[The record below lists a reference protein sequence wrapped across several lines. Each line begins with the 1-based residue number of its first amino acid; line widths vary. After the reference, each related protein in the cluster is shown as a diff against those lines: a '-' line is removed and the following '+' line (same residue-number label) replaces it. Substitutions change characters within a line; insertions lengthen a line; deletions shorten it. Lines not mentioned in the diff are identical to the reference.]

1 MQKTVLL
8 LTIVLT
14 TISSIAVGKAK
25 VNYRR
30 EVLLR
35 DKKIEGLLEEFE
47 DMQKQMVALKEQ
59 LTIADANILDKVNI
73 GNLDKKN
80 YSYRRDERKGIP
92 AVEWIA
98 TQDELIKNLE
108 KDLKIIQKDML
119 ILIHYASSA
128 GVNIPEHVL
137 KSMKPLRSIFTLPLS
152 FKPKWQNDSYVNP
165 EWQYDCGV
173 GAVADV
179 YKIKIFQLQEGNRA
193 LIKVQYKAPRREVLR
208 GWISI
213 NRLQSL
219 PQTEMIPINRN
230 TPKDITFYGGMQ
242 RSDGRGRAYM
252 IDRGERWEGEWTI
265 MQFRGFDLGQYTDGE
280 NIELDKRCIIVGTTT
295 YKTAI
300 GGSNT
305 VFVVEPFM
313 ANLR

>member
-14 TISSIAVGKAK
+14 TISSIAVGKAV

-30 EVLLR
+30 EILLR
-35 DKKIEGLLEEFE
+35 DKKIEGLLDEFE
-47 DMQKQMVALKEQ
+47 DVQKQTVALKEQ
-59 LTIADANILDKVNI
+59 LTVADANILDKVNI

-92 AVEWIA
+92 AAEWIA

-128 GVNIPEHVL
+128 GVKIPKYAL
-137 KSMKPLRSIFTLPLS
+137 KTIPTPPPYINPNWQDDYSI
-152 FKPKWQNDSYVNP
+152 
-165 EWQYDCGV
+165 

-179 YKIKIFQLQEGNRA
+179 YKIKIFQQQEDKLA
-193 LIKVQYKAPRREVLR
+193 LVEVQYKAPMRQALR
-208 GWISI
+208 GWIDVSPYI
-213 NRLQSL
+213 SL
-219 PQTEMIPINRN
+219 PQTEWVAINRN
-230 TPKDITFYGGMQ
+230 TPKDIKFYGGMQ
-242 RSDGRGRAYM
+242 RNNKLVDVPVNY
-252 IDRGERWEGEWTI
+252 EGKWTI
-265 MQFRGFDLGQYTDGE
+265 MQFRGFDLGSYSDGQKV
-280 NIELDKRCIIVGTTT
+280 ELDKRCIIVDTTT
-295 YKTAI
+295 YQTAI